1 MNDGETSMRQ
11 DRLPEHGTVTDE
23 KKPGGRP
30 TLALENRR
38 TERISFGVT
47 KVQKAAFL
55 INAAEAGLSSNDYA
69 RQVLCRSGAA
79 AGGWA
84 GGGAGK
90 STVGAPTFEL
100 VDSLTRIG
108 VDLARLRFIADQTGV
123 VPDGLGAV
131 IARLDCKLDLL
142 LVGSGL
148 ADELAAYRDRL
159 NDIAE
164 RLETSG
170 QMSERARGMI
180 ATVNA
185 VISKVLSA

>member
-1 MNDGETSMRQ
+1 MNDSETSTRQ
-11 DRLPEHGTVTDE
+11 DRLPETGTVTDE

-69 RQVLCRSGAA
+69 RQVLCTSGAL
-79 AGGWA
+79 AGD
-84 GGGAGK
+84 GAGK
-90 STVGAPTFEL
+90 SAVGASAFEL

-108 VDLARLRFIADQTGV
+108 VDLARMRFIADQTGFM
-123 VPDGLGAV
+123 PDGLGAV
-131 IARLDCKLDLL
+131 IARLDDKLDLL

-185 VISKVLSA
+185 VITKVLTA

>member
-69 RQVLCRSGAA
+69 RQVLCTRGARV
-79 AGGWA
+79 
-84 GGGAGK
+84 GGGAGQGA
-90 STVGAPTFEL
+90 VGASTFEL

-108 VDLARLRFIADQTGV
+108 VDLARMRFIADQTGV
-123 VPDGLGAV
+123 VPDGLDPV
-131 IARLDCKLDLL
+131 MARLDDKLDLL
-142 LVGSGL
+142 LVASGL
-148 ADELAAYRDRL
+148 AEELVAYRDRL
-159 NDIAE
+159 NEIAD
-164 RLETSG
+164 RLETTG

-185 VISKVLSA
+185 VITKVLSA

>member
-1 MNDGETSMRQ
+1 MNDSQTSTRQ

-23 KKPGGRP
+23 KKPSGRP

-69 RQVLCRSGAA
+69 RQVLCTSGAH
-79 AGGWA
+79 A
-84 GGGAGK
+84 GGGPGQGAAGA
-90 STVGAPTFEL
+90 STFEL

-108 VDLARLRFIADQTGV
+108 VDLARMRFIADQTGV
-123 VPDGLGAV
+123 VPDGLDAV
-131 IARLDCKLDLL
+131 VNRLDAKLDLL
-142 LVGSGL
+142 LVGSGI
-148 ADELAAYRDRL
+148 AGELEAYRDRL
-159 NDIAE
+159 NDIAD
-164 RLETSG
+164 RLDASG
-170 QMSERARGMI
+170 QMTERARGMI

-185 VISKVLSA
+185 VITKVLSA

>member
-1 MNDGETSMRQ
+1 M
-11 DRLPEHGTVTDE
+11 PEDGTVTDE

-30 TLALENRR
+30 TLALEDRR

-69 RQVLCRSGAA
+69 RQVLCTSGAR
-79 AGGWA
+79 A

-90 STVGAPTFEL
+90 SAVGTSTFEL

-108 VDLARLRFIADQTGV
+108 VDLARMRFIADQTGV

-131 IARLDCKLDLL
+131 MARLDDKLDLL

-164 RLETSG
+164 RLEASG
-170 QMSERARGMI
+170 QMTERARGMI

-185 VISKVLSA
+185 VITKVLSA